1 MVTCWNSGVFGGP
14 AAESSGCAATRGQ
27 RIRYAGEA
35 PEKSGRIVE
44 KERRQQPAELTGEKG
59 LRLPFRGVPLL
70 FWITSAGSRFVI
82 IEAEVKGK
90 VDAGATSFDQG

>member
-1 MVTCWNSGVFGGP
+1 
-14 AAESSGCAATRGQ
+14 
-27 RIRYAGEA
+27 
-35 PEKSGRIVE
+35 
-44 KERRQQPAELTGEKG
+44 